1 MGDVVL
7 AAGPALLWRTNRSN
21 AGYQSPHSNQMYT
34 ILSLLGDMLVPVKL
48 WVEAFMLSE
57 GGGDSM
63 LVESPKDDLGSD

>member
-1 MGDVVL
+1 
-7 AAGPALLWRTNRSN
+7 
-21 AGYQSPHSNQMYT
+21 MYA